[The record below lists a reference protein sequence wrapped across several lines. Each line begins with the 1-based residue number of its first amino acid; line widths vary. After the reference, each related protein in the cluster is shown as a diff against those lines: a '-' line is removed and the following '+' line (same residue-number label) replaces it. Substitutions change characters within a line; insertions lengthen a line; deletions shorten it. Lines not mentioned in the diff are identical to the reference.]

1 MNKSILAGAALLAV
15 GAVAVPLA
23 AWSAD
28 TPPQPSAAAPAQP
41 GGDQR
46 AMGQP
51 AMGQHAMGEHHHG
64 WGHRW
69 AMRSPQQRCEAGIA
83 RRAARAA
90 YVEALLNLTPQQRP
104 LAEKV
109 QTALQN
115 AADKEHQLCAAL
127 PTDAKQSATMMDRF
141 ARREQMMQ
149 VRLDAMKEVQP
160 ALQALYAAL
169 TPQQKAIIDHP
180 FHRG

>member
-1 MNKSILAGAALLAV
+1 MNKSILAGAALLASGV
-15 GAVAVPLA
+15 VAVPML

-28 TPPQPSAAAPAQP
+28 TAPLPSAAAPAQP
-41 GGDQR
+41 GGE
-46 AMGQP
+46 
-51 AMGQHAMGEHHHG
+51 QHGMGEHHHG

-90 YVEALLNLTPQQRP
+90 YVEALLNLTPEQRP
-104 LAEKV
+104 LAAKV
-109 QTALQN
+109 E
-115 AADKEHQLCAAL
+115 AAMQSAGDKEHQLCAAL
-127 PTDAKQSATMMDRF
+127 PTDAKAAPATLIDRMN
-141 ARREQMMQ
+141 RHEQMMQ
-149 VRLDAMKEVQP
+149 ARLDGMKQVQP

-169 TPQQKAIIDHP
+169 TPAQKAILDHP

>member
-1 MNKSILAGAALLAV
+1 MNKSILAGAVLLAA

-28 TPPQPSAAAPAQP
+28 APQQPAAAAPAQP
-41 GGDQR
+41 GGD
-46 AMGQP
+46 
-51 AMGQHAMGEHHHG
+51 QHAMGEHHHG

-90 YVEALLNLTPQQRP
+90 YVEALLNLTPEQRP
-104 LAEKV
+104 LAQKV
-109 QTALQN
+109 ETAMQS

-127 PTDAKQSATMMDRF
+127 PTAKAGQTATLMDRLN
-141 ARREQMMQ
+141 RHEQMMQ
-149 VRLDAMKEVQP
+149 ARLDGMKEVQP

-169 TPQQKAIIDHP
+169 TPQQKATLDHP

>member
-15 GAVAVPLA
+15 GAVAAPLA

-28 TPPQPSAAAPAQP
+28 TPPQSAAGASPAQP
-41 GGDQR
+41 GGDQ
-46 AMGQP
+46 
-51 AMGQHAMGEHHHG
+51 HAMGEHRHG

-69 AMRSPQQRCEAGIA
+69 AMRSPQERCEAGIA

-90 YVEALLNLTPQQRP
+90 YVEAMLNLTPEQRP
-104 LAEKV
+104 LAQKV
-109 QTALQN
+109 ESAMQS

-127 PTDAKQSATMMDRF
+127 PNDANAPQTATLMDRF
-141 ARREQMMQ
+141 TRREQMMQ
-149 VRLDAMKEVQP
+149 ARLDGMKQVQP

-169 TPQQKAIIDHP
+169 TPQQKAILDHP
-180 FHRG
+180 MHRG

>member
-1 MNKSILAGAALLAV
+1 MNKSILAGAALLAA
-15 GAVAVPLA
+15 GAIAVPLA

-28 TPPQPSAAAPAQP
+28 TPQSPVAAAAAQP
-41 GGDQR
+41 GGDQQ
-46 AMGQP
+46 G
-51 AMGQHAMGEHHHG
+51 MGEHHHS
-64 WGHRW
+64 WGHRM

-90 YVEALLNLTPQQRP
+90 YVETLLNLTPEQRP
-104 LAEKV
+104 LAQKV
-109 QTALQN
+109 EAAMQG

-127 PTDAKQSATMMDRF
+127 PTDAKADPANLMDRF
-141 ARREQMMQ
+141 SRREQMMQ
-149 VRLDAMKEVQP
+149 TRLDGMKQVQP

-169 TPQQKAIIDHP
+169 TPQQKQILDHP

>member
-15 GAVAVPLA
+15 GTVAVPLA

-28 TPPQPSAAAPAQP
+28 TPPQTSAAAPAQP
-41 GGDQR
+41 GGDPQ
-46 AMGQP
+46 
-51 AMGQHAMGEHHHG
+51 AMGEHHHG

-109 QTALQN
+109 ETALQN
-115 AADKEHQLCAAL
+115 AAEKEHQLCAAL
-127 PTDAKQSATMMDRF
+127 PTDAKAMPTTLMDRF
-141 ARREQMMQ
+141 SRREQMMQ
-149 VRLDAMKEVQP
+149 ARLDGMKEVEP

-169 TPQQKAIIDHP
+169 TPQQKAILDHP

>member
-1 MNKSILAGAALLAV
+1 MNKSILAGAALLAA
-15 GAVAVPLA
+15 GAVAAPMA

-28 TPPQPSAAAPAQP
+28 TPQPGASAAAQP
-41 GGDQR
+41 GG
-46 AMGQP
+46 GHH
-51 AMGQHAMGEHHHG
+51 GMGEHHHG

-90 YVEALLNLTPQQRP
+90 YVEALLNLTPEQRP
-104 LAEKV
+104 LAAKV
-109 QTALQN
+109 DSALES
-115 AADKEHQLCAAL
+115 AGDKERQLCASL
-127 PTDAKQSATMMDRF
+127 PTDAKAPATLMDRF
-141 ARREQMMQ
+141 SQREQMMQ
-149 VRLDAMKEVQP
+149 ARLDGMKEVQP

-169 TPQQKAIIDHP
+169 TPQQKAILDHP

>member
-1 MNKSILAGAALLAV
+1 MNKSILAGAALLAA
-15 GAVAVPLA
+15 GAVAVPML

-28 TPPQPSAAAPAQP
+28 TPPQSAATAAQP
-41 GGDQR
+41 GGDQH
-46 AMGQP
+46 G
-51 AMGQHAMGEHHHG
+51 MGEHHHG

-90 YVEALLNLTPQQRP
+90 YVEALLNLTQEQRP
-104 LAEKV
+104 LAAKV
-109 QTALQN
+109 ETAMQS

-127 PTDAKQSATMMDRF
+127 PTDAKAAPSTLIDRLN
-141 ARREQMMQ
+141 RHEQMMQ
-149 VRLDAMKEVQP
+149 TRLDGMKQVQP

-169 TPQQKAIIDHP
+169 TPQQKEILDHP
-180 FHRG
+180 SHRG